1 MDPVET
7 VDNRRRSIGGGRFK
21 LILHM
26 TVAFACDEPATDK
39 NRNDV
44 QMSCGGLRVAAL
56 PPKQVDVWAP
66 AKAGCR
72 GFGLRDH
79 MVERT
84 ADIGDVA
91 RRVFL
96 SGIGLGALACALLAD
111 TAARAE
117 SLPEALVKAYQTNPQ
132 LNAERARQ
140 RATDENVPQAL
151 AGYRPQVAAS
161 LSAGLQAVRDQLP
174 GNVLQTA
181 TLKPWQIGLTVTQ
194 TLFNGFKTANS
205 VRVAELQ
212 VQSGR
217 EALRNVGQG
226 VLLDAVTAYTNV
238 LANQTLVEA
247 QRANVAFLKE
257 THAITLRR
265 LNAGDVTPTDTAQA
279 EARLNRGLADLNAA
293 EVNFAVSQATYAQ
306 VVGNP
311 PSQLRPADTTDR
323 LLPRSRED
331 AIGLALREHPAVTA
345 AGFDVD
351 VASTSIRVAESSLM
365 PNVTV
370 QGSVSKN
377 RDSDTSLS
385 TFGTDQA
392 SVIGQITQPIYD
404 GGTAASQTRQ
414 AKEVATQSRLVL
426 DQVRNQA
433 KTAVVSAW
441 VANEGAKVAVS
452 ASESEVK
459 AAEVAL
465 AGVQKEAAGGQR
477 TTVDVL
483 NAQQDLITARAR
495 LIGAQRDRVIASY
508 TLLSAIGR
516 LDVKTLNLKTPDYL
530 PEVHYHQVR
539 DAWHGLRTP
548 SGQ

>member
-1 MDPVET
+1 MP
-7 VDNRRRSIGGGRFK
+7 SGR
-21 LILHM
+21 
-26 TVAFACDEPATDK
+26 AS
-39 NRNDV
+39 
-44 QMSCGGLRVAAL
+44 Q
-56 PPKQVDVWAP
+56 
-66 AKAGCR
+66 
-72 GFGLRDH
+72 
-79 MVERT
+79 
-84 ADIGDVA
+84 
-91 RRVFL
+91 
-96 SGIGLGALACALLAD
+96 
-111 TAARAE
+111 
-117 SLPEALVKAYQTNPQ
+117 
-132 LNAERARQ
+132 RARQ

-151 AGYRPQVAAS
+151 AGYRPQIIAG
-161 LSAGLQAVRDQLP
+161 LSVGLQAVRDQLP
-174 GNVLQTA
+174 GNVIQTA
-181 TLKPWQIGLTVTQ
+181 TLKPWQIGVTVTQ
-194 TLFNGFKTANS
+194 TLFNGFKTTNS

-257 THAITLRR
+257 TRAITERR

-293 EVNFAVSQATYAQ
+293 EVNYAVSQATYAQ
-306 VVGNP
+306 VVGTA
-311 PSQLRPADTTDR
+311 PSQLRPAETIDR

-331 AIGLALREHPAVTA
+331 AIALSLREHPAVTA

-365 PNVTV
+365 PNVSV
-370 QGSVSKN
+370 QGSVSRS
-377 RDSDTSLS
+377 RDTDTTLGS
-385 TFGTDQA
+385 FGTDQA
-392 SVIGQITQPIYD
+392 SVIGQVTQPIYD

-414 AKEVATQSRLVL
+414 AKEVAAQSRLVL
-426 DQVRNQA
+426 DRVRNQA

-441 VANEGAKVAVS
+441 VANEGAKIAVS
-452 ASESEVK
+452 ASESEMK

-508 TLLSAIGR
+508 TLLSATGR

>member
-1 MDPVET
+1 MSGV
-7 VDNRRRSIGGGRFK
+7 G
-21 LILHM
+21 
-26 TVAFACDEPATDK
+26 PA
-39 NRNDV
+39 
-44 QMSCGGLRVAAL
+44 
-56 PPKQVDVWAP
+56 
-66 AKAGCR
+66 
-72 GFGLRDH
+72 
-79 MVERT
+79 
-84 ADIGDVA
+84 
-91 RRVFL
+91 
-96 SGIGLGALACALLAD
+96 ALACAVLAS
-111 TAARAE
+111 AAVRAE

-151 AGYRPQVAAS
+151 AGYRPQIIAG
-161 LSAGLQAVRDQLP
+161 LSVGLQAVRDQLP
-174 GNVLQTA
+174 GNVIQTA
-181 TLKPWQIGLTVTQ
+181 TLKPWQIGVTVTQ

-247 QRANVAFLKE
+247 QRANVTSLKE
-257 THAITLRR
+257 TQAITQRR

-293 EVNFAVSQATYAQ
+293 EVNFAISQATYAQ
-306 VVGNP
+306 VIGNP
-311 PSQLRPADTTDR
+311 PSQLRPAETIDR

-331 AIGLALREHPAVTA
+331 AIALSLREHPAVTA
-345 AGFDVD
+345 AGYDVD

-365 PNVTV
+365 PNVSV
-370 QGSVSKN
+370 QGSVSRS
-377 RDSDTSLS
+377 RDTDSTLG

-392 SVIGQITQPIYD
+392 SVIGQVTQPIYD

-441 VANEGAKVAVS
+441 VANEGAKIAVS

-508 TLLSAIGR
+508 TLLSATGR

>member
-1 MDPVET
+1 MV
-7 VDNRRRSIGGGRFK
+7 GR
-21 LILHM
+21 
-26 TVAFACDEPATDK
+26 AA
-39 NRNDV
+39 
-44 QMSCGGLRVAAL
+44 RVGH
-56 PPKQVDVWAP
+56 V
-66 AKAGCR
+66 G
-72 GFGLRDH
+72 
-79 MVERT
+79 
-84 ADIGDVA
+84 
-91 RRVFL
+91 RRVL
-96 SGIGLGALACALLAD
+96 RSGICLGVALCFAA
-111 TAARAE
+111 TAARGEA
-117 SLPEALVKAYQTNPQ
+117 LPEALAKAYQSNPQ

-151 AGYRPQVAAS
+151 AGYRPQIVAS
-161 LSAGLQAVRDQLP
+161 LSGGLQAVRNLLP
-174 GNVLQTA
+174 DNTVQSA
-181 TLKPWQIGLTVTQ
+181 TLKPWTIGVTVTQ

-238 LANQTLVEA
+238 LANQSLVAA
-247 QRANVAFLKE
+247 QRSNVAFLRE
-257 THAITLRR
+257 TLSITQKR

-293 EVNFAVSQATYAQ
+293 EVSLAISQATYTQ
-306 VVGNP
+306 VIGNP
-311 PSQLRPADTTDR
+311 PAELRPAETVDR
-323 LLPRSRED
+323 YLPRSRDD
-331 AIGLALREHPAVTA
+331 ATGLAFKGHPAVLA

-351 VASTSIRVAESSLM
+351 VASTTIRVAESSLL
-365 PNVTV
+365 PTITL
-370 QGSVSKN
+370 QGSAS
-377 RDSDTSLS
+377 RSSQADPTLG

-392 SVIGQITQPIYD
+392 SILGQMNAPIYD
-404 GGTAASQTRQ
+404 GGAGASQTRQ
-414 AKEVATQSRLVL
+414 AKELAAQSRLVL

-433 KTAVVSAW
+433 RTAAVGAW
-441 VANEGAKVAVS
+441 VANEGAKIAVT
-452 ASESEVK
+452 ASESEVR
-459 AAEVAL
+459 AATVAL
-465 AGVQKEAAGGQR
+465 QGVQKEAQGGQR

-483 NAQQDLITARAR
+483 NSQQDLISAKAR

-516 LDVKTLNLKTPDYL
+516 LDVKTLGLNTPDYL